1 MIAEI
6 IELVQK
12 TDFKNVGG
20 KYEIAKGKHEL
31 NLKTQIK
38 LLLCRLKRK

>member
-20 KYEIAKGKHEL
+20 LYEIAKGKNEL

-38 LLLCRLKRK
+38 ILLCRLKNR

>member
-38 LLLCRLKRK
+38 RLWLKRK